1 MNICILARYG
11 NGGAIQ
17 FNPTTKCAGSTVRG
31 PADVPHWFGN
41 CQKDD
46 MQKSSCCSNA
56 ALLDSRFE
64 WTQFAK
70 GNSCQGDDDSG
81 MSLPVSSSCGCSMD
95 MYYVP
100 EKCIGSKDC
109 LVLSVLCFGI
119 SLLVCLCP
127 CVWADAPLGEV
138 KCYFETTPNVR
149 TMRLPQSQTLY
160 TSWSDGGTWATHF
173 LDRQTVSCEADPLAS
188 FRFGTSGGK
197 LRYAYKCALHGRFL
211 PPEVVE

>member
-41 CQKDD
+41 CKKDD
-46 MQKSSCCSNA
+46 MQRSSCCSNA
-56 ALLDSRFE
+56 ALLDSRFD
-64 WTQFAK
+64 WTQFSK
-70 GNSCQGDDDSG
+70 GNSCQGDDDLG
-81 MSLPVSSSCGCSMD
+81 MILSVSSSCGCSMNVE
-95 MYYVP
+95 YVH
-100 EKCIGSKDC
+100 EKWIGSKDC
-109 LVLSVLCFGI
+109 LVFRCKPTCM
-119 SLLVCLCP
+119 CLCP

-160 TSWSDGGTWATHF
+160 TSWSDGGSWATHY

-188 FRFGTSGGK
+188 FRLGASGGK
-197 LRYAYKCALHGRFL
+197 LRYAYKCARNGRFL

>member
-1 MNICILARYG
+1 
-11 NGGAIQ
+11 
-17 FNPTTKCAGSTVRG
+17 
-31 PADVPHWFGN
+31 
-41 CQKDD
+41 
-46 MQKSSCCSNA
+46 
-56 ALLDSRFE
+56 
-64 WTQFAK
+64 
-70 GNSCQGDDDSG
+70 
-81 MSLPVSSSCGCSMD
+81 

-100 EKCIGSKDC
+100 EKGIGSKDFLVLC
-109 LVLSVLCFGI
+109 LVLRYKPTCM
-119 SLLVCLCP
+119 CMCP

-160 TSWSDGGTWATHF
+160 TRWSDGGTWATHF

-188 FRFGTSGGK
+188 FRFGTSGDK

>member
-1 MNICILARYG
+1 M
-11 NGGAIQ
+11 
-17 FNPTTKCAGSTVRG
+17 
-31 PADVPHWFGN
+31 
-41 CQKDD
+41 
-46 MQKSSCCSNA
+46 
-56 ALLDSRFE
+56 
-64 WTQFAK
+64 
-70 GNSCQGDDDSG
+70 
-81 MSLPVSSSCGCSMD
+81 PVSFS
-95 MYYVP
+95 
-100 EKCIGSKDC
+100 
-109 LVLSVLCFGI
+109 
-119 SLLVCLCP
+119 
-127 CVWADAPLGEV
+127 VWADAPLGEV